1 MGMRGGR
8 GNISGRCIALQSAES
23 VESGDAVDFP
33 EGDAEGVARGGVND
47 DDATY

>member
-23 VESGDAVDFP
+23 VEAVMRWTLQRAMHKVLQ
-33 EGDAEGVARGGVND
+33 EVV
-47 DDATY
+47 

>member
-8 GNISGRCIALQSAES
+8 GNISGRRIALQSAES

-33 EGDAEGVARGGVND
+33 EGDTEGVARGGVND